1 MPKSEVSSPSKRDEI
16 LDAAER
22 MIRMGGYNGFS
33 TRDIAAAVGIKA
45 ASVHYHF
52 PTKAGIGAAVIERY
66 TQRFLEELGDP
77 TNFKGAKKAIA
88 HYVGAFRRALARDGK
103 VCLCGVLGA
112 EIGGLPADVGA
123 GTQIFF
129 EKNLEWL
136 KNALAAS
143 GGLSEAKA
151 LSRATLMLAA
161 LEGALILSK
170 SLGNDV
176 VFERIGE
183 GLLKMVLD

>member
-1 MPKSEVSSPSKRDEI
+1 MNDANKREEI
-16 LDAAER
+16 LDVSEA
-22 MIRMGGYNGFS
+22 MIRRLGFNGFS

-52 PTKAGIGAAVIERY
+52 PTKANIGAAVIERY
-66 TQRFLEELGDP
+66 TQRFLEELGNP
-77 TNFKGAKKAIA
+77 TDFKGAKKAIA

-103 VCLCGVLGA
+103 ACLCGVLGA
-112 EIGGLPADVGA
+112 EIGGLPADLGA

-136 KNALAAS
+136 KKALAAS

-176 VFERIGE
+176 VFERVGE
-183 GLLKMVLD
+183 WLLKMV

>member
-1 MPKSEVSSPSKRDEI
+1 
-16 LDAAER
+16 
-22 MIRMGGYNGFS
+22 
-33 TRDIAAAVGIKA
+33 
-45 ASVHYHF
+45 
-52 PTKAGIGAAVIERY
+52 
-66 TQRFLEELGDP
+66 
-77 TNFKGAKKAIA
+77 
-88 HYVGAFRRALARDGK
+88 

-123 GTQIFF
+123 GTRIFF

-136 KNALAAS
+136 KFALAAS